1 MNIKRIVKHLLM
13 THWQVSRVFPRNSLS
28 AIEQAIK
35 ASETSHTGEIRF
47 AIEGALDTKPL
58 LQGQTARERAIE
70 VFSQQRLWDTE
81 NNNGVLI
88 YLLLADRDVE
98 IVADRQVHAKV
109 GSHEWESICRAM
121 ETAFRKAD
129 FQRGVIDGIRAV
141 TRHLMEHFP
150 ASGSNPNELP
160 DRPVLV

>member
-1 MNIKRIVKHLLM
+1 MDFKRIVKHLLM
-13 THWQVSRVFPRNSLS
+13 THWHVNRTFPQDALS
-28 AIEQAIK
+28 TIEQAIK
-35 ASETSHTGEIRF
+35 VSEANHTGEIRF

-109 GSHEWESICRAM
+109 GSREWESICRTM
-121 ETAFRKAD
+121 ETAFRQAE
-129 FQRGVIDGIRAV
+129 FQRGVMDGIQAV
-141 TRHLMEHFP
+141 TRHLTQHFP
-150 ASGSNPNELP
+150 ASGTNPNELP
-160 DRPVLV
+160 DRPVMI